1 VRALRSR
8 DLLQPRSRQRSFG
21 FRRSHTFLLAVL
33 LAGFAGVS
41 ACGGAMPNAR
51 LRPRTPVTQP
61 RKPIGV
67 GIPALRAKQI
77 AKVPEGTFGPYVG
90 QAKGGAL
97 VVWAAEDANAGTRGW
112 YATPVGD
119 DGTPRAAAR
128 RLADAPPDVGLVVVR
143 GNADS
148 SELALASTR
157 RTALG
162 EWIEV
167 ALIRVNGELVSPPRQ
182 IVELK
187 TRALWLEV
195 VPLGQR
201 RLLLWALPKQ
211 EEAEVYGVVLNARAE
226 PEAEPTLL
234 AGGVRAWQAAE
245 LAGGAVL
252 GSVRAAGAVELTF
265 FDSAGKPKG
274 KPVQLSSSA
283 RATLDFDLAP
293 LGESLMVAWSDG
305 RDGEPRVFRSIVGA
319 DGSVRVPEA
328 PVTPPFGAQALVR
341 VVARPGAKTAWLLW
355 ESPAERDGSSRAFD
369 LAGVDQDGRTTP
381 ERGRIWLESEDAV
394 PEVAALADGVGA
406 LTLSSACRRDANCSE
421 EDVMPTFVRFGS
433 TLELK
438 ASEPLRLDT
447 LNGAPAELGWALSCG
462 DTQCFALAAL
472 GESPAPV
479 FVTALE
485 RRSDAWQ
492 PAALKLGTGALPR
505 VRENRVLAASEP
517 LASVSVLK
525 LGEGSLAGYLTD
537 FDPTTPWTKLKKA
550 APDGRFEPLRARLDL
565 LALGPD
571 GAAIAPPQNLSI
583 RAHSLGGIALAPG
596 AANTDALAAWVGVD
610 AGQPQVFLTLVGP
623 NGARRSQRMLTR
635 KSGDASDV
643 AVSTIQNGWLVAWVD
658 ERDGDPEVYTTRVDA
673 KLARIGNEQRV
684 TKAPGSATQL
694 SLVSLDDGGVLAWAD
709 ARDTERP
716 GEADIY
722 LTRLAQRDAAPIG
735 GEKSLL
741 RTRGHSFAPA
751 LRRVGSGLLLAW
763 LERGA
768 PDAPGSAGIVFQELD
783 ASGVPSGDPTRVA
796 LARGEPTALAIDC
809 SNDVCR
815 VVLAA
820 RDGDDAALYAGVRRG
835 ASQSFEMKR
844 LLALGSRG
852 SVGTP
857 LALRGD
863 ELVYADADAEGQWR
877 VRRALLDWP

>member
-1 VRALRSR
+1 
-8 DLLQPRSRQRSFG
+8 
-21 FRRSHTFLLAVL
+21 
-33 LAGFAGVS
+33 
-41 ACGGAMPNAR
+41 
-51 LRPRTPVTQP
+51 
-61 RKPIGV
+61 V

-90 QAKGGAL
+90 QAKDGAL
-97 VVWAAEDANAGTRGW
+97 VVWAAQDADADTRGW
-112 YATPVGD
+112 YATPVGA

-143 GNADS
+143 GNKDS

-167 ALIRVNGELVSPPRQ
+167 ALIRANGELVSPPRQ
-182 IVELK
+182 IAELK

-201 RLLLWALPKQ
+201 RLLLWALPKG
-211 EEAEVYGVVLNARAE
+211 EEAEVHGLVLNARGE

-234 AGGVRAWQAAE
+234 ASGLRAWQAAE
-245 LAGGAVL
+245 VAGGAVL

-265 FDSAGKPKG
+265 FDSAGQPKG

-283 RATLDFDLAP
+283 RSTLDFDLAP
-293 LGESLMVAWSDG
+293 FGDGLIVAWSDA
-305 RDGEPRVFRSIVGA
+305 RDGEPRVFRSIVAA

-369 LAGVDQDGRTTP
+369 VAGVDRDGRTTP

-394 PEVAALADGVGA
+394 PELAALADGVGA
-406 LTLSSACRRDANCSE
+406 LTLSSACRRDANCSD

-438 ASEPLRLDT
+438 ASEPLRLDS

-479 FVTALE
+479 FVAALE

-596 AANTDALAAWVGVD
+596 ATNTDALAAWVGVD

-694 SLVSLDDGGVLAWAD
+694 ALAPLDDGGVLAWAD
-709 ARDTERP
+709 ARDAERP

-741 RTRGHSFAPA
+741 RTRGHSFAPV

-768 PDAPGSAGIVFQELD
+768 PDAPGSAGIVFQDLD
-783 ASGVPSGDPTRVA
+783 ASGAPSGDPTRVG

-835 ASQSFEMKR
+835 AAQGFDMKR